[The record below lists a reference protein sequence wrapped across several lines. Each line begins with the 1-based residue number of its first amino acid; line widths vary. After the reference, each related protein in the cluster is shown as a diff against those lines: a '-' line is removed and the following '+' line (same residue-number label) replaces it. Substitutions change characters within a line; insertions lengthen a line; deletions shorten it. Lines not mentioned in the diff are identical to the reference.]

1 MATPPGFVPSSRA
14 FGGDSMLEASVLSQV
29 QRPSRYLG
37 GEVGQVKKD
46 LSTVQTLVGLCYPDL
61 YEIGMSHIGLKI
73 LYSILNA
80 DPSIAAE
87 RVYAV
92 APDFERQV
100 RAGRE
105 RLRTLENRIPLHA
118 LDVLGFTLQYEL
130 SYTNVLQVLDLG
142 GIPLRAA
149 DRDRSHPV
157 VIAGG
162 PCAFN
167 PEPLATFIDA
177 VCLGDGEETITA
189 VVAAVASWKRGS
201 APRQDLLWALTE
213 IPGVYVPSLY
223 TPHYNP
229 DGTVAAVVPAP
240 GLPARIRKAILTDL
254 DAAPYQTSTPVPF
267 MEVVH
272 DRVGVEIQRGCMRG
286 CRFCQA
292 GYVYRP
298 ERQRSPERVRELVRE
313 GLKATGWEEYS
324 LLSLSAGD
332 YNCMEPLLTS
342 LMDEHEASRS
352 AISLPSM
359 RLETLTPG
367 IMREV
372 GRVRKTSFTV
382 APEAASDR
390 LRGVI
395 NKVIDE
401 DVLIDMVG
409 EVFQRGWTGLKLY
422 FMLGLPTE
430 QQDDLQAMID
440 LGSRCLG
447 AARRHKRSANITV
460 SVSSFVPKSHTPFQW
475 ARQIPLDQI
484 REKQLFLKDGLR
496 RAKLGFRYHHDRST
510 VMEGIFSRGD
520 RRSGEALL
528 RAYELGCRLDGW
540 QEHLDEG
547 AWTQA
552 FEDTGFDPALINQRR
567 RDVTEV
573 FPWDHIDVGMK
584 PEWLWADWMDSLE
597 AGFVPDCTTE
607 PCYDCGV
614 CDHQIVHN
622 RVFDTDVTEA
632 APLHRA
638 RKPWLGSLKGA
649 DPQFVAMPRPPSKK
663 PNNVVDAVPPQGM
676 APGSAGARFAREKS
690 ADWVEDPRHATQPP
704 TTTGRPDT
712 WDDCFDTR
720 LPTPMRIKIAVR
732 YGKQDSLVHLGH
744 LEVMTTFK
752 RALRRMGAPILWSQG
767 FHPQPKMQF
776 TSPLPTSMGSRHEL
790 AEFELRR
797 PLDVAAFQAGLS
809 AAMPDGLPILAA
821 WEIPWKS
828 PSVQERV
835 ASWIYRVTAPASGAA
850 VARARVAGFRAGNDT
865 IITVTRKEVE
875 RQVDLSDVILGIE
888 EAAIEAGDP
897 PGAAAFLV
905 EVPSTGAGARIRD
918 VLRGIFGAP
927 AAALTD
933 GWRVLRVGAEM
944 KLPVPILV
952 ETEAPARA

>member
-1 MATPPGFVPSSRA
+1 MASPPGFVPSSRA
-14 FGGDSMLEASVLSQV
+14 FGEDGLLEASVLSQI
-29 QRPSRYLG
+29 QKPSRYLG
-37 GEVGQVKKD
+37 GEVGQVRKD
-46 LSTVQTLVGLCYPDL
+46 LSTVDTLVGLSYPDL

-80 DPSIAAE
+80 DPTIAAE

-92 APDFERQV
+92 APDFERQI
-100 RAGRE
+100 RGRGE
-105 RLRTLENRIPLHA
+105 ILKTLENRIPLKD

-130 SYTNVLQVLDLG
+130 SYSNLLQVLDLG

-149 DRDRSHPV
+149 DRSRDDTV

-167 PEPLATFIDA
+167 PEPLATFLDA
-177 VCLGDGEETITA
+177 VCLGDGEETILSVVGA
-189 VVAAVASWKRGS
+189 VTQWKRSGK
-201 APRQDLLWALTE
+201 PRQDLLWALTE

-229 DGTVAAVVPAP
+229 DGSLAAVVPAP
-240 GLPARIRKAILTDL
+240 GLPSRIRKAILTDL
-254 DAAPYQTSTPVPF
+254 DAAPYQTRTPVPF

-313 GLKATGWEEYS
+313 GLKATGWEEFS

-332 YNCMEPLLTS
+332 YNCMEPLITS
-342 LMDEHEASRS
+342 LMDEHEGSRS

-367 IMREV
+367 IMRQV

-430 QQDDLQAMID
+430 QQEDLQAMIE

-447 AARRHKRSANITV
+447 AARRHRRSANITV

-475 ARQIPLDQI
+475 SRQITLDEI
-484 REKQLFLKDGLR
+484 RQKQMFLKDGLR

-528 RAYELGCRLDGW
+528 RAYQLGCRLDGW
-540 QEHLDEG
+540 QEHLNEP

-552 FEDTGFDPALINQRR
+552 FEETGFDPAHINQRR

-573 FPWDHIDVGMK
+573 FPWEHIDVGMK
-584 PEWLWADWMDSLE
+584 PEWLWQDYMDALE

-614 CDHQIVHN
+614 CDHTVVHN
-622 RVFDTDVTEA
+622 RVYAEDAPGV

-638 RKPWLGSLKGA
+638 RKPWLASLKGS
-649 DPQFVAMPRPPSKK
+649 DPQFVAMPRPPAKK
-663 PNNVVDAVPPQGM
+663 GNNVVDAVPPQGM
-676 APGSAGARFAREKS
+676 APGSAGARFARERSEEWK
-690 ADWVEDPRHATQPP
+690 DEPTHATRPA
-704 TTTGRPDT
+704 TTSGDPDS
-712 WDDCFDTR
+712 WDDCVDTR
-720 LPTPMRIKIAVR
+720 LPTAMRMKVQVR
-732 YGKQDSLVHLGH
+732 YGKRGSLVHLGH
-744 LEVMTTFK
+744 LEVMNTFK
-752 RALRRMGAPILWSQG
+752 RALRRMEAPILWSQG
-767 FHPQPKMQF
+767 FHPHPKMQF
-776 TSPLPTSMGSRHEL
+776 TSPLPTSMGSLSEF
-790 AEFELRR
+790 AEFELKR
-797 PLDVAAFQAGLS
+797 PVDLEVFQAGLS
-809 AAMPDGLPILAA
+809 EAMPEDLPILSAV
-821 WEIPWKS
+821 EVPWKS
-828 PSVQERV
+828 DSVQQRI
-835 ASWIYRVTAPASGAA
+835 ASWTYRVCVPPDAA
-850 VARARVAGFRAGNDT
+850 DVARAAVTRFLSGQGTV
-865 IITVTRKEVE
+865 ITVTKKNKEI
-875 RQVDLSDVILGIE
+875 QVDLAEVVLGLRPAE
-888 EAAIEAGDP
+888 PQHSERSGS
-897 PGAAAFLV
+897 AAFEV
-905 EVPSTGAGARIRD
+905 QVPSVGAGARIRD
-918 VLRGIFGAP
+918 VLRGIFGEP
-927 AAALTD
+927 AAALSE
-933 GWRVLRVGAEM
+933 GWQVLRVGAEM
-944 KLPVPILV
+944 ISELPTL
-952 ETEAPARA
+952 TEEVAATA